1 MHKGLIRPH
10 SNTLALLY
18 RAVDAIQLLAILYF
32 CVLSSDAV
40 FSTTWSLAGLTSIVL
55 FWAYAEVFT
64 LYRSWRSANYAEVV
78 FSTLST
84 WTLSVTSLIVI
95 GYLFN
100 FSDQL
105 DKHILLKWMII
116 SFITLNSWRW
126 MFRRILFWLR
136 RNDFNS
142 RSAII
147 IGVTESGTQLLEEIN
162 KNPQIG
168 LRFMGFYD
176 DRPPERTEVNCSD
189 YKGNISQAVEL
200 AKNGEVD
207 RIYIALPLYA
217 TERTDQILS
226 LFSDSTA
233 TVYIIPNLFEYQ
245 LLHAQWDNI
254 GNLTTLSV
262 HDSPIYGMGGWL
274 KRAEDVVLA
283 SIFLSIL
290 AVPMLII
297 GVAVKATSRGPALF
311 VQKRYGLDGQNIN
324 VYKFRTMKTMD
335 NGSVIKQATRND
347 SRLTSIG
354 AFLRSSSLDELPQ
367 LLNVLQG
374 SMSIVGPRPHA
385 VAHNEEY
392 RKMIRGYMLR
402 HKVKPGITGWAQ
414 VNGWRG
420 ETETL
425 DKMEYRVR
433 YDLEYINSWSLFF
446 DVKIIIL
453 TLFNGTLVNRNN
465 Y

>member
-18 RAVDAIQLLAILYF
+18 RAIDALQLLIILYF
-32 CVLSSDAV
+32 CVIASGAT
-40 FSTTWSLAGLTSIVL
+40 FSVTWSLAGLTSIVL

-84 WTLSVTSLIVI
+84 WTLTVTSLIVI

-105 DKHILLKWMII
+105 DKYILLKWMVI

-126 MFRRILFWLR
+126 MFRRVLFWLR

-147 IGVTESGTQLLEEIN
+147 VGMTESGAQLFEEIN

-176 DRPPERTEVNCSD
+176 DRPPERADFKCQD
-189 YKGNISQAVEL
+189 YQGSVKQAVDL
-200 AKNGEVD
+200 AKSGEVD

-217 TERTDQILS
+217 TERTDHILS

-254 GNLTTLSV
+254 GNVTTLSV

-274 KRAEDVVLA
+274 KRVEDIALA
-283 SIFLSIL
+283 TLFLSIL
-290 AVPMLII
+290 AIPMLII
-297 GVAVKATSRGPALF
+297 GLMVKLTSKGPALF
-311 VQKRYGLDGQNIN
+311 IQKRYGLDGQNIN
-324 VYKFRTMKTMD
+324 VYKFRSMKTMD
-335 NGSVIKQATRND
+335 NGSVVKQATRND
-347 SRLTSIG
+347 SRLTPIG
-354 AFLRSSSLDELPQ
+354 AFLRSSSIDELPQ

-446 DVKIIIL
+446 DIKIIIL
-453 TLFNGTLVNRNN
+453 TVFNGTLVNRNN

>member
-18 RAVDAIQLLAILYF
+18 RAIDALQLLIILYF
-32 CVLSSDAV
+32 CVLSSGDT
-40 FSTTWSLAGLTSIVL
+40 FSITWSLAGLTSVVL

-105 DKHILLKWMII
+105 DKHILFKWMII

-126 MFRRILFWLR
+126 VFRRVLFWLR

-147 IGVTESGTQLLEEIN
+147 IGITESGAQLFEEIN

-176 DRPPERTEVNCSD
+176 DRPPERASVKCSD
-189 YKGNISQAVEL
+189 YRGSVKQAVEL
-200 AKNGEVD
+200 AKSGNVD
-207 RIYIALPLYA
+207 RVYIALPLYA

-254 GNLTTLSV
+254 GNVTTLSV

-274 KRAEDVVLA
+274 KRAEDIILA
-283 SIFLSIL
+283 SLFLSML
-290 AVPMLII
+290 LVPMLII
-297 GVAVKATSRGPALF
+297 GLMVKLTSKGPALF

-324 VYKFRTMKTMD
+324 VYKFRTMKAMD

-374 SMSIVGPRPHA
+374 NMSIVGPRPHA

-453 TLFNGTLVNRNN
+453 TIFNGTLVNRNN

>member
-84 WTLSVTSLIVI
+84 WPLSVTSLIVI